1 MLLRIFRSSYSE
13 GFETKAAFI
22 WQTLC
27 DTGYCTRQS
36 TALQHMK
43 IKHAKAMLKLL
54 IVKYLKSNKKKL
66 YESSLKFDR
75 NQVRP
80 VIYGI

>member
-1 MLLRIFRSSYSE
+1 MLLRIFRTSHSE
-13 GFETKAAFI
+13 GFETRAAFI

-54 IVKYLKSNKKKL
+54 IVKYLKSDLKK
-66 YESSLKFDR
+66 
-75 NQVRP
+75 N
-80 VIYGI
+80 I